1 MSSKNGGFPPIRYCD
16 NVNEIQKMNND
27 SQQKKERLFA
37 PKISNNINI
46 RKILKDNVSKPII
59 DLDNK
64 TEKIDIINEI

>member
-1 MSSKNGGFPPIRYCD
+1 MSSNNGGFPPIKYCKNID
-16 NVNEIQKMNND
+16 EKEIMNKGT
-27 SQQKKERLFA
+27 QKKERFYA

-64 TEKIDIINEI
+64 VENLDIIDEI